1 MRVVAVE
8 DGLTNVR
15 AALKEAGFTV
25 VGMGPDELR
34 RAQAVVIGG
43 GDIDVLQRQD
53 IKTDVPVINAG
64 GRSAGEIVNDVREK
78 FNLM

>member
-25 VGMGPDELR
+25 VGMGPDELGRPPR
-34 RAQAVVIGG
+34 RW
-43 GDIDVLQRQD
+43 
-53 IKTDVPVINAG
+53 
-64 GRSAGEIVNDVREK
+64 
-78 FNLM
+78 